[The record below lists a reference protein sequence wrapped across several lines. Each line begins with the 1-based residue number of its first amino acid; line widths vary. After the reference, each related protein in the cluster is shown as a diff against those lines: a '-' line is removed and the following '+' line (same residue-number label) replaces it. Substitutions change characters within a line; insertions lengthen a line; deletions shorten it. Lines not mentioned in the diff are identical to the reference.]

1 MWTVQLI
8 TQPGMSYLGWWSSVH
23 EHLFPVWTGSPKV
36 TMDHACKG
44 GAWLSQDSQNFRLQR
59 DRQTEDGKSAG
70 HCGGR
75 QQRAPFKATQQNLNI
90 FYCCIWWSL
99 TFHNRRRV
107 SIHLQY
113 IETPQRICKIMTTS
127 FKAKSLHH
135 VCTHVKTTAQCLQDT
150 KIQH

>member
-8 TQPGMSYLGWWSSVH
+8 TQPGMSYPGWWSSVH
-23 EHLFPVWTGSPKV
+23 EHLFPVWTGSSKV
-36 TMDHACKG
+36 TMDHARKG
-44 GAWLSQDSQNFRLQR
+44 SAWTSQDSQNFWLQR

-75 QQRAPFKATQQNLNI
+75 QQRAPIKATQQNLNI
-90 FYCCIWWSL
+90 LLLYLMKFNISQQKL
-99 TFHNRRRV
+99 

-113 IETPQRICKIMTTS
+113 IETPQRMCKIMTTS

-150 KIQH
+150 